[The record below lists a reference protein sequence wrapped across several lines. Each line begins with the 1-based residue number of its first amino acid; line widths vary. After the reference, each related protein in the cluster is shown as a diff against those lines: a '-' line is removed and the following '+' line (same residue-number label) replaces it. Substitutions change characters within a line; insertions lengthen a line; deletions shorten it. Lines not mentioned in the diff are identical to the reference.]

1 MRSPE
6 VGVISMAELRE
17 IRNQT
22 EQGKKADA
30 AIIKANYLADIRE
43 RFIIKTNDDLKREKK
58 MRESEREQRM
68 FAATQRKKKMAE
80 FDDQR
85 ATKVQMSDISRENKQ
100 QQEGILSKAQY
111 MMDEQLDDVKA
122 MN

>member
-1 MRSPE
+1 MLGGTEKKVRMPNGEHAIMRSPE

-80 FDDQR
+80 FDD
-85 ATKVQMSDISRENKQ
+85 
-100 QQEGILSKAQY
+100 
-111 MMDEQLDDVKA
+111 
-122 MN
+122 